1 MPNTVRHVFILA
13 WYYFTTAA
21 SCREQSIS
29 LRVVELC
36 SCIFLL
42 YALAPFSS
50 SFLPLL
56 LAKIRPST
64 FPLILIFIPTFKL
77 CSQWW
82 KKKKKLLICDKKN
95 INYKRKNLKESF
107 RTLRKLLYHLQICIA
122 IRILNLE
129 NKSSARRNTIR
140 SREKD
145 WKKIADFCGIKNI
158 NYKRKNLKE
167 SFRTLRK
174 FYYTIFKF
182 VLQ

>member
-77 CSQWW
+77 CSATSSTGHTSADNVHDLDSPSLPETTLHFFLSSPPLYANRSRNFSP
-82 KKKKKLLICDKKN
+82 LLICVCA
-95 INYKRKNLKESF
+95 
-107 RTLRKLLYHLQICIA
+107 T
-122 IRILNLE
+122 
-129 NKSSARRNTIR
+129 
-140 SREKD
+140 
-145 WKKIADFCGIKNI
+145 
-158 NYKRKNLKE
+158 
-167 SFRTLRK
+167 
-174 FYYTIFKF
+174 
-182 VLQ
+182 

>member
-1 MPNTVRHVFILA
+1 MVDIVPLSLCLSVNKFVRTKRRCINIVYKFTMPNTVRHVFILA

-42 YALAPFSS
+42 YALAPFST

-107 RTLRKLLYHLQICIA
+107 RTLRK
-122 IRILNLE
+122 
-129 NKSSARRNTIR
+129 
-140 SREKD
+140 
-145 WKKIADFCGIKNI
+145 
-158 NYKRKNLKE
+158 
-167 SFRTLRK
+167 